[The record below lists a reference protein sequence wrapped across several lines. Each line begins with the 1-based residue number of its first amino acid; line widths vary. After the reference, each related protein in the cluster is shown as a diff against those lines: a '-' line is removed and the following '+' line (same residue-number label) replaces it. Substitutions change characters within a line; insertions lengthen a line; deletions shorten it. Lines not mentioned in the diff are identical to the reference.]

1 MFGGALLGGISQ
13 HHTMLQGDPQAVAA
27 EVRDA
32 LAQTGG
38 GAGLIVG
45 AGCVL
50 PIPTPESNIRAAIG
64 TLMSRA

>member
-1 MFGGALLGGISQ
+1 
-13 HHTMLQGDPQAVAA
+13 MLQGDPQAVAA

-45 AGCVL
+45 PGCVL

-64 TLMSRA
+64 AVMSRA